1 MGKQKAASAHMK
13 CARLQLFGFFRFVD
27 AKRCGTIRD
36 DRKSTTVYDRT
47 PWHAVAPQCI
57 RPYTTVYHRIR
68 NVPKQ
73 RQKQKRKQKQRRR
86 IEERR
91 TASVGKG
98 LTSGI
103 AGKRGNKQSRS
114 VLVPAQ
120 TRVCVFRLCCRF
132 ADKRSH
138 RTAAACSR
146 VRPAHRMENV
156 TGAMEH
162 TLRPPASGAPRNE

>member
-1 MGKQKAASAHMK
+1 MGKQKAASAHMNR
-13 CARLQLFGFFRFVD
+13 ARLQLFGFFRFVD

-114 VLVPAQ
+114 VLVPEQ
-120 TRVCVFRLCCRF
+120 TRVCVFRLCCQF

-138 RTAAACSR
+138 RT
-146 VRPAHRMENV
+146 ENA

-162 TLRPPASGAPRNE
+162 TLCALASGAPRNE